1 MKEQHM
7 MFKVGQMN
15 GDNDAAVLTRA
26 MHTVEPDAKV
36 DVDVN
41 TRTVKID
48 SWLFA
53 EEFLV
58 AFADAG
64 YDVKLIER

>member
-1 MKEQHM
+1 
-7 MFKVGQMN
+7 MFEVGQMKGN
-15 GDNDAAVLTRA
+15 NDAAVLMLA
-26 MHTVEPDAKV
+26 MHTVDPDTKV

-41 TRTVKID
+41 TRILKID

-58 AFADAG
+58 AFRDAG
-64 YDVKLIER
+64 CNVKLAER

>member
-1 MKEQHM
+1 MK
-7 MFKVGQMN
+7 
-15 GDNDAAVLTRA
+15 GDSDAAMLTRA
-26 MHTVEPDAKV
+26 MHTVEPNAEV
-36 DVDVN
+36 NVDVN
-41 TRTVKID
+41 ARTVKID